1 MIYGYD
7 VTATASQN
15 KAEQSESTIGNS
27 SIVEESSERLLKSL
41 REKMNL

>member
-7 VTATASQN
+7 VTTTASQN
-15 KAEQSESTIGNS
+15 KAEQGESTIRNS